1 MDRSAVYR
9 KEATVSST
17 EAILS
22 PWLPD
27 DFIDNQAASIDQ
39 NLVHKD
45 PPVSRWQRLGVD
57 RDGQQKTNGPHEP
70 GDLPRKVTEGA
81 LHSLVGGNYLVVQL
95 RDEPNVGHAVSVGA
109 ARSRPMQVSLRENG
123 GHTRP
128 GGDIHVQD
136 IRHGHNGQSCGRL
149 LRRRTRQMSERAR
162 LRPGDEFTR
171 ARGTEWAWMNPPAV
185 ATEDIIGMSWHSL
198 TTLYPSLGLDGR
210 QSCLMRKWEF
220 LFDHPQWGQDRSTGS
235 GTGAGPGSFPV
246 VGSG

>member
-1 MDRSAVYR
+1 MA
-9 KEATVSST
+9 
-17 EAILS
+17 
-22 PWLPD
+22 D
-27 DFIDNQAASIDQ
+27 DGGR
-39 NLVHKD
+39 
-45 PPVSRWQRLGVD
+45 SRWSAEIEWTSQ
-57 RDGQQKTNGPHEP
+57 P

-81 LHSLVGGNYLVVQL
+81 LHSLVGGNYLFSFL
-95 RDEPNVGHAVSVGA
+95 GPLPSRDEPSVGHAVSVGA

-171 ARGTEWAWMNPPAV
+171 ARGTEWAWMNPRVRRGDSSTLAKEKRDTAV

-198 TTLYPSLGLDGR
+198 TIVDFVPQPWPWMVGR
-210 QSCLMRKWEF
+210 
-220 LFDHPQWGQDRSTGS
+220 
-235 GTGAGPGSFPV
+235 AA
-246 VGSG
+246 

>member
-1 MDRSAVYR
+1 MA
-9 KEATVSST
+9 
-17 EAILS
+17 
-22 PWLPD
+22 D
-27 DFIDNQAASIDQ
+27 DGGR
-39 NLVHKD
+39 
-45 PPVSRWQRLGVD
+45 SRWSAEIEW
-57 RDGQQKTNGPHEP
+57 TSEP

-95 RDEPNVGHAVSVGA
+95 FSFLGPLPSLYELLTPGLSDDDQTLLDGIKRDEPNVGHAVSVGA

-149 LRRRTRQMSERAR
+149 LRGRTRQMSERAR

-171 ARGTEWAWMNPPAV
+171 ARGTEWAWMNPRVRRGDSSTLAKEKRDTAV

-198 TTLYPSLGLDGR
+198 TIVDFVPQPWPWMVGR
-210 QSCLMRKWEF
+210 
-220 LFDHPQWGQDRSTGS
+220 
-235 GTGAGPGSFPV
+235 AA
-246 VGSG
+246 